1 MNYLAKLGIPQR
13 MIWGGYFLL
22 VGVVFVVGDYLY
34 TAYLYTLIA
43 PIVVLE
49 SARGFKLALYEIRVA
64 IF

>member
-1 MNYLAKLGIPQR
+1 

-49 SARGFKLALYEIRVA
+49 ICSWIQTRSLRDTGCDFLISGGVYG
-64 IF
+64 